1 MNRDFWAMMVAN
13 GYRLKNDPSGFV
25 CITAPTGGVVVQG
38 RTADDAIQAL
48 EKWFRAG
55 MGIAK

>member
-25 CITAPTGGVVVQG
+25 CITAPTG
-38 RTADDAIQAL
+38 DSIQAF